1 MLAAALG
8 RRLAVVQ
15 PSVAPASG
23 RGRKRALTREEYH
36 LTYSRAYKAELA
48 KRIRG
53 AGGDR
58 SEATLAVAKEAARR
72 AGQQACR

>member
-1 MLAAALG
+1 M
-8 RRLAVVQ
+8 Q

-23 RGRKRALTREEYH
+23 RGRKRGLSGEACH
-36 LTYSRAYKAELA
+36 LAYSRAYKAELA

-53 AGGDR
+53 AGEDR

-72 AGQQACR
+72 AGQQARR